1 MITAD
6 FIEHIK
12 EAGTMNQQEL
22 PDELYLPVLFRAPGT
37 GKKIAVTVDGCDHIG
52 NLRRIIRIFDRY
64 GADLTLFSIGRT
76 FAAQETVS
84 QTCAYTTT

>member
-1 MITAD
+1 MS
-6 FIEHIK
+6 
-12 EAGTMNQQEL
+12 QQEL
-22 PDELYLPVLFRAPGT
+22 PDELYLPVLFRAPGI

-84 QTCAYTTT
+84 QTCAQLPDPAWLPGRRSMVLLRN